1 MATFLDLTD
10 SPSDYNGKALKFVRV
25 NAGETALSIGGVE
38 LNDLSDINATG
49 GYAPTD
55 TQILQY
61 SAAAGEWRPVANDPY
76 SAGNGLSKSAGTF
89 NVVGGTGI
97 EANVS
102 GVHLTDVGTAGTYGN
117 ASYVPVITTNSKGQV
132 TSVTPTEITIAAA
145 TSLTADY
152 VETVAGTSGQ
162 ISVVGG
168 TGNKSTA
175 TINLVATG
183 VSSGTYGNSTTIPQ
197 ITVDS
202 YGRVQNIDLVASA
215 ANGSSSAG
223 TVDSAFKNIA
233 VTGQTT
239 ISSDSTADTVTFSD
253 GTGIDITT
261 NAGADSITFS
271 ANMSEIGAGLSVS
284 SLSDIATTTPTNGQV
299 LKYNS
304 STSKYEPFTL
314 TDATGIALTDL
325 SGATGITYDNT
336 TGAIS
341 LTNTGVSA
349 KTYGNVNLIPQITVN
364 AQGQITNISN
374 VAIDDASGVTAGTYG
389 TATSMPQF
397 AVNSA
402 GKITSV
408 SNVSI
413 ASSTQTL
420 SWNAATDEIG
430 ISNGNSIDIS
440 SIRQNGFGIFSVS
453 GQDNIVADASNDV
466 LTFAA
471 GTGISLT
478 TNSGSDTITITNSGV
493 TSALNDLSDVS
504 TAGASSGQVLKYNG
518 TSWEPSSDLTGGGG
532 GGISLTDLSV
542 TTASPSGSGALAYNG
557 SSGVFTFT
565 PADMSSAV
573 STLSGLTDTTISGPS
588 ANQII
593 KYDGAKWINADQY
606 GDTQVAQ
613 YLSNQGFANQST
625 IVAAITDSAP
635 GTLDTL
641 NELAAALG
649 DDANFS
655 TTVNTALGNRLRV
668 DDNNQGLTNTQKSNA
683 VTNLGLATIAT
694 SGAWANLGGKP
705 STIAGFGIT
714 DAFDGAF
721 SSLSSRPTLTISG
734 SNLTY
739 DGTTVNLS
747 GVGATGPQGPQGDA
761 GATGP
766 QGATGPAGAA
776 GNGVTN
782 VTISS
787 DELLFTYANS
797 SVQNLGNVKGNTGAT
812 GPQGPAG
819 ATGPAGPQGNPGA
832 DSTVAGPQGP
842 AGTSISSAA
851 VSSGTIT
858 LTMSDSSTINVTGNV
873 AGQVG
878 PTGPQGATGPQGP
891 AGGGVALT
899 DLSTSTAAPSSGG
912 SLVYNNSNGQ
922 FAFTPAVNTI
932 VGNSDFAQTGS
943 LSNNDALIYVSGTG
957 KWTNLPSP
965 IWSNAVTDGSASS
978 GQVLKWNGSA
988 WAPATDVSGSGG
1000 IGSLV
1005 ADTSPQLG
1013 GTLDANGNNID
1024 MGTNVLTDSNLGNF
1038 QTAYSW
1044 GNHASIGYLTDL
1056 HNDNTPQLGNSLD
1069 VNGHDITSSSNGDV
1083 ELSPHGTGKV
1093 IFKGNSGNGGNGAG
1107 RLQLNCEFNSHGI
1120 IIQGP
1125 PHSASANYT
1134 LTLPDNDGNANQVL
1148 KTDGSGGLSWVD
1160 QSGGG
1165 GATSLNSLTDVSTA
1179 GVTNGQVLKY
1189 NGVSWAPAADNNS
1202 GGGGGGSGAKILRFK
1217 LNYDSSGNLQSTS
1230 NLSTGISSANI
1241 DSASGGDMTILFD
1254 SGSYNYPPGSIM
1266 IYGYDY
1272 TNNKYLLS
1280 QLSTTMTLREIAGG
1294 GSSGSPT
1301 FFNGSSAVSLKLRLR
1316 EAETGAS
1323 RGFGTTTHAWVAFTM
1338 YD

>member
-25 NAGETALSIGGVE
+25 NGSENALSIAGVD
-38 LNDLSDINATG
+38 LNDLSDVNASG

-55 TQILQY
+55 TQILQF
-61 SAAAGEWRPVANDPY
+61 SSAAGEWRPMANDPY
-76 SAGNGLSKSAGTF
+76 SPGNGLNKSAGTF
-89 NVVGGTGI
+89 NVVGGAGI
-97 EANVS
+97 EANTS
-102 GVHLTDVGTAGTYGN
+102 GVHIADVGTAGTYG
-117 ASYVPVITTNSKGQV
+117 SGSQVPVITTNSRGQV
-132 TSVTPTEITIAAA
+132 TSVTPTDITIAAA
-145 TSLTADY
+145 SSLTAEY
-152 VETVAGTSGQ
+152 VANAVGTAGQ
-162 ISVVGG
+162 ISVTGG
-168 TGNKSTA
+168 TGNSSSA

-183 VSSGTYGNSTTIPQ
+183 VTSGTYGNSTTIPQ

-202 YGRVQNIDLVASA
+202 YGRIQNVDLVASA
-215 ANGSSSAG
+215 ANGSGSAG

-239 ISSDSTADTVTFSD
+239 ISSDSTADTVTFTD
-253 GTGIDITT
+253 GSGIDITT
-261 NAGADSITFS
+261 AAGTDTITFS
-271 ANMSEIGAGLSVS
+271 ANMSEIGAGLSTAS
-284 SLSDIATTTPTNGQV
+284 ISDIATTTPTNGQV

-304 STSKYEPFTL
+304 TSSKYEPFTL

-341 LTNTGVSA
+341 LTNTGVTA
-349 KTYGNVNLIPQITVN
+349 KTYGNVSLIPQITVN

-374 VAIDDASGVTAGTYG
+374 VSIDDASGVTAGTYG
-389 TATSMPQF
+389 TATTMPQF

-413 ASSTQTL
+413 AASTQTL
-420 SWNAATDEIG
+420 SWDAATDVIG
-430 ISNGNSIDIS
+430 ISGGNTIDIS
-440 SIRQNGFGIFSVS
+440 TIRQNGFGIFSVS
-453 GQDNIVADASNDV
+453 GQDNLVADASNDV
-466 LTFAA
+466 LNIVA

-478 TNSGSDTITITNSGV
+478 TNAGNDTLTITNSGV
-493 TSALNDLSDVS
+493 TSGLNDLSDVS

-518 TSWEPSSDLTGGGG
+518 TSWAPSSDLTGGGG
-532 GGISLTDLSV
+532 GGISLSDLSI
-542 TTASPSGSGALAYNG
+542 TTASASGSGSLAYNNT
-557 SSGVFTFT
+557 SGVFTFT
-565 PADMSSAV
+565 PADLSSITT
-573 STLSGLTDTTISGPS
+573 TLAGLTDTTISSPS
-588 ANQII
+588 TNQII
-593 KYDGAKWINADQY
+593 KYDGSRWINADQSSAY
-606 GDTQVAQ
+606 GDSQVAT
-613 YLSNQGFANQST
+613 YLSNQGFATQST

-649 DDANFS
+649 DDPNYAA
-655 TTVNTALGNRLRV
+655 TTSTALGHRLRTDV
-668 DDNNQGLTNTQKSNA
+668 NNQNLSNTQKSNA
-683 VTNLGLATIAT
+683 VTNLGLSGVATAGT
-694 SGAWANLGGKP
+694 FASLTGKP
-705 STIAGFGIT
+705 TTIAGYGIS

-721 SSLSSRPTLTISG
+721 SSLSSRPTLTLSS

-739 DGTTVNLS
+739 DGTTVDLS
-747 GVGATGPQGPQGDA
+747 GVGATGPQGPQG
-761 GATGP
+761 
-766 QGATGPAGAA
+766 ATGPAGPQGSQGTA

-782 VTISS
+782 VAITS
-787 DELLFTYANS
+787 DELIFTYANS
-797 SVQNLGNVKGNTGAT
+797 SVQNLGSVKGNTGAT

-819 ATGPAGPQGNPGA
+819 
-832 DSTVAGPQGP
+832 
-842 AGTSISSAA
+842 TSISSGA
-851 VSSGTIT
+851 VNAGTLT
-858 LTMSDSSTINVTGNV
+858 LTMSDSSTVTVSGNV
-873 AGQVG
+873 QGATGATG
-878 PTGPQGATGPQGP
+878 ATGPTGPQGP

-932 VGNSDFAQTGS
+932 VGNSDFALTGS
-943 LSNNDALIYVSGTG
+943 LTNNDALIYVSGSG

-965 IWSNAVTDGSASS
+965 LWSNAVTDGSAST

-1000 IGSLV
+1000 IASLV

-1013 GTLDANGNNID
+1013 GTLDANGNNIN
-1024 MGTNVLTDSNLGNF
+1024 MGTNNITDVKVGRWDDAW
-1038 QTAYSW
+1038 TW
-1044 GNHASIGYLTDL
+1044 GNHASAGYLSTETFTSLVQDT
-1056 HNDNTPQLGNSLD
+1056 TPQLGGSLD
-1069 VNGHDITSSSNGDV
+1069 VNGQDITSASNGNI
-1083 ELSPHGTGKV
+1083 ELDPHGTGKV

-1107 RLQLNCEFNSHGI
+1107 RFQLNCENNSHGI
-1120 IIQGP
+1120 TIQGP
-1125 PHSASANYT
+1125 PHSAAANYT
-1134 LTLPDNDGNANQVL
+1134 LTLPNDDGSADQVL
-1148 KTDGSGGLSWVD
+1148 KTDGSGVLSWVD

-1165 GATSLNSLTDVSTA
+1165 GGATALNGLSDVSTA
-1179 GVTNGQVLKY
+1179 GVTTGQVLKY
-1189 NGVSWAPAADNNS
+1189 NGTSWAPAADNNS
-1202 GGGGGGSGAKILRFK
+1202 GGGGGSGAKILRFK
-1217 LNYDSSGNLQSTS
+1217 LNYDSSGNLSSTS

-1254 SGSYNYPPGSIM
+1254 SGTYNYPPGSIM
-1266 IYGYDY
+1266 IYGYDHS
-1272 TNNKYLLS
+1272 NNKYLLS

-1301 FFNGSSAVSLKLRLR
+1301 FFDGSSAVSLKLRLR